1 MSFQIQYSRQA
12 REDIRSIYL
21 YIAETLLVPEIA
33 SSQTS
38 RIMKSVRTLEDM
50 PSRHKLYED
59 EPWHSQGVRY
69 FPVDNYLIFYLIEE
83 NETVS
88 IIRIMYGGRDIRRQ
102 MNETINY

>member
-12 REDIRSIYL
+12 REDIRRIYL